1 MITRIISVFSLLVAA
16 GLCHVTPAAADE
28 ISELQEAIRQ
38 QRILLEEQSLR
49 LEALESR
56 LADVLSS
63 PDRRGS
69 DVSSEQQDAKAGPES
84 EALRNKITI
93 TGTLN
98 ELVMRFDDGYVD
110 SVNQASNDNFPT
122 RLVFRGVNDYSDDW
136 AAGFWMEVGISA
148 ARSSLVSQLSDG
160 SGESDELRLRR
171 ASIRVKSDSLGE
183 LRLGKSMPA
192 TRSIILAHADD
203 AIAPFSGPDAAS
215 IGGGC
220 SSETLIRQYLA

>member
-110 SVNQASNDNFPT
+110 SVKQAMT
-122 RLVFRGVNDYSDDW
+122 IFRHDW
-136 AAGFWMEVGISA
+136 SFAVSMTTAMTGPQDSGWKLGSLRQVR
-148 ARSSLVSQLSDG
+148 RSSVS
-160 SGESDELRLRR
+160 
-171 ASIRVKSDSLGE
+171 
-183 LRLGKSMPA
+183 
-192 TRSIILAHADD
+192 
-203 AIAPFSGPDAAS
+203 
-215 IGGGC
+215 
-220 SSETLIRQYLA
+220 